1 MSILGSNLQNS
12 TLLRTLLITASAVVI
27 LAGIRAMSSIFNA
40 FLLAVLIATLCAPM
54 RDWFERK
61 GIRGWLGFLLTFVI
75 ALLVGLAAAL
85 FIALSIFQVIGE
97 LPKYQE
103 QLQILLEN
111 IQSQLAIFGVSFT
124 SVAETTTQY
133 SQEIIQVSISV
144 LRSVSGALGVIFLM
158 YLFLFY
164 MLMEGHGIGDRLNNA
179 LGANDGFVVKGTRF
193 IRDARRYL
201 ILRTIVGAGIA
212 AVQTVIMLLMGVDFA
227 LLWGFLSFICNYI
240 PNIGFIIGVVPP
252 ATLLFLEQGFVPTVV
267 FVILYSVANNVIENF
282 VAPKFIGVEVN
293 LSPLSI
299 SVSLIFWTF
308 ILGPLGAILALPV
321 TLFVKGVLL
330 EADTSGRVLGVLMSA
345 DSRDAET
352 PLVAPQKDEDKAG
365 LD

>member
-1 MSILGSNLQNS
+1 MTILTSSLQNN
-12 TLLRTLLITASAVVI
+12 TLLRTLLMTACAVVA
-27 LAGIRAMSSIFNA
+27 LAGMRAISSIFNA
-40 FLLAVLIATLCAPM
+40 FLLAVLIATLCTPI
-54 RDWFERK
+54 RDWLERR
-61 GIRGWLGFLLTFVI
+61 GIRGWAGFLLTFVI
-75 ALLVGLAAAL
+75 TLLVGLGAAL
-85 FIALSIFQVIGE
+85 FIALSIVQVIGE
-97 LPKYQE
+97 LPRYQDKLQALLNDIQA
-103 QLQILLEN
+103 QL
-111 IQSQLAIFGVSFT
+111 SVFGITFS
-124 SVAETTTQY
+124 SVADTTTQY

-144 LRSVSGALGVIFLM
+144 LRSVSGAFSVILLM

-164 MLMEGHGIGDRLNNA
+164 MLMEGRGVGERLNNA
-179 LGANDGFVVKGTRF
+179 LGADDTFVVKTTKF

-201 ILRTIVGAGIA
+201 ILRTLVGAGIA
-212 AVQTVIMLLMGVDFA
+212 VIQTVLMLVMGVDFA

-240 PNIGFIIGVVPP
+240 PNIGFIIGLVPP
-252 ATLLFLEQGFVPTVV
+252 AVLLFLEQGPVPMIILVV
-267 FVILYSVANNVIENF
+267 VYSVVNNVVENF
-282 VAPKFIGVEVN
+282 VAPRFIGVEVN

-352 PLVAPQKDEDKAG
+352 PLVPQKDEDAAE
-365 LD
+365 LS

>member
-1 MSILGSNLQNS
+1 MSILSSSVQNN
-12 TLLRTLLITASAVVI
+12 TLLRTLLITASAVVV
-27 LAGIRAMSSIFNA
+27 LAGIRTMSSIFNA

-54 RDWFERK
+54 RDWFERR
-61 GIRGWLGFLLTFVI
+61 GVRGWVGFLLTFLI
-75 ALLVGLAAAL
+75 TLLVGIAAAL
-85 FIALSIFQVIGE
+85 FIALSILQVIGE
-97 LPKYQE
+97 LPRYQE
-103 QLQILLEN
+103 QLQVILDN
-111 IQSQLAIFGVSFT
+111 IQAQLAVFDITFD
-124 SVAETTTQY
+124 SVAQTTTQY

-144 LRSVSGALGVIFLM
+144 LRSISGALSIILLM

-164 MLMEGHGIGDRLNNA
+164 MLMEGRGIGDRMNNA
-179 LGANDGFVVKGTRF
+179 LGADHAFVTKTTKF

-201 ILRTIVGAGIA
+201 ILRTLVGLGIA
-212 AVQTVIMLLMGVDFA
+212 AIQTVIMLVMGVDFA

-240 PNIGFIIGVVPP
+240 PNIGFVIGVVPP
-252 ATLLFLEQGFVPTVV
+252 ATLMFLEQGIMPTVV
-267 FVILYSVANNVIENF
+267 FVTLYSVANNVIENF
-282 VAPKFIGVEVN
+282 VAPRFIGVEVN

-330 EADTSGRVLGVLMSA
+330 ETDTSGRILGVLMSA

-352 PLVAPQKDEDKAG
+352 PLVPQKDEDVARS
-365 LD
+365 D